1 MHNLKKYFGILDY
14 ALRVFSKCFPLYE
27 IPLNISTLFRP
38 LHCVNFYK
46 IAFKRSSPYEAH
58 TELIKAKIQL
68 KTKETAHQSDW
79 RRTNTLETSAFKLFT
94 VANLR
99 HQLSIKK
106 YLDNSI
112 ENIYAFFFMSEG
124 CLRYVFFMQ
133 KTELSLC
140 CTVLWCSTA
149 QRRRAAE
156 SSSGDRPTL
165 GP

>member
-38 LHCVNFYK
+38 VHCVSFYK
-46 IAFKRSSPYEAH
+46 IAFKRSSLYEAH

-112 ENIYAFFFMSEG
+112 ENIYASFLWMKVSTTLRFFYAENWIIPLLYSS
-124 CLRYVFFMQ
+124 VVQ
-133 KTELSLC
+133 H
-140 CTVLWCSTA
+140 CT
-149 QRRRAAE
+149 RKG
-156 SSSGDRPTL
+156 SSWKQFWW
-165 GP
+165 